1 MIHQR
6 NLRRWLLG
14 LIGVCALLSLQPQPA
29 AAHPLGNFTINLYS
43 RLAVGTAQ
51 IDVTYIVD
59 LAEIPT
65 YQEFGG
71 SLPDADAQR
80 AHLQKI
86 VPTLR
91 DGLHLTID
99 GRTHTL
105 QAVDQHIE
113 FPSGQAGL
121 PTTRITL
128 RLVAGV
134 PEPKANA
141 QRAIAYEDRNYA
153 ERLGWHEIVVQ
164 PAEGA
169 KFVSTSAPSADVSH
183 ELRSYPQDML
193 ASPLDIRAVHVV
205 IAPGSTADAGVRSQ
219 PSTVA
224 APPRDRLAALI
235 TTEELSPLVLLVA
248 LLSALGLGAVHALS
262 PGHGKTIVAAYL
274 IGSRGTARHA
284 LFLGVTVTATHTI
297 GVFALGLITLY
308 ASRYIL
314 PEQLYPWLGIISGGL
329 VVALGLSLLR
339 QRILTLRG
347 VGMSAHTSNHDH
359 NHHHDHAHDHAHG
372 HDHHHDHAHDHAHGH
387 DHDDSHHLTHAHGGH
402 THTHVIPGADGSA
415 VSWRSLLALGISG
428 GLIPCPS
435 ALVVMLSAISLGRIG
450 LGLLLIVM
458 FSVGLAGVLTGVG
471 LLFVHGKRWIDRL
484 GAGRRQRLSLG
495 LRTLPVASAVIVTAA
510 GMIITAQ
517 AIVQSGVLR

>member
-1 MIHQR
+1 
-6 NLRRWLLG
+6 
-14 LIGVCALLSLQPQPA
+14 
-29 AAHPLGNFTINLYS
+29 
-43 RLAVGTAQ
+43 
-51 IDVTYIVD
+51 
-59 LAEIPT
+59 
-65 YQEFGG
+65 
-71 SLPDADAQR
+71 
-80 AHLQKI
+80 
-86 VPTLR
+86 
-91 DGLHLTID
+91 
-99 GRTHTL
+99 
-105 QAVDQHIE
+105 
-113 FPSGQAGL
+113 
-121 PTTRITL
+121 
-128 RLVAGV
+128 
-134 PEPKANA
+134 
-141 QRAIAYEDRNYA
+141 
-153 ERLGWHEIVVQ
+153 
-164 PAEGA
+164 
-169 KFVSTSAPSADVSH
+169 
-183 ELRSYPQDML
+183 ML
-193 ASPLDIRAVHVV
+193 ASPLDIRAAQLV
-205 IAPGSTADAGVRSQ
+205 IAPGSAAASGERSQ
-219 PSTVA
+219 PSVIA
-224 APPRDRLAALI
+224 AQPNDRLAALI

-339 QRILTLRG
+339 QRIVALRG
-347 VGMSAHTSNHDH
+347 TGMSAHTSDHTHD
-359 NHHHDHAHDHAHG
+359 
-372 HDHHHDHAHDHAHGH
+372 HDHHHDHDHTH
-387 DHDDSHHLTHAHGGH
+387 DHDGSQHLTHTHGGH
-402 THTHVIPGADGSA
+402 RHTHAIPGADGSS

-495 LRTLPVASAVIVTAA
+495 LRGLPVASAVIVTAA

-517 AIVQSGVLR
+517 AIVQAGVLR

>member
-1 MIHQR
+1 MLNPRSI
-6 NLRRWLLG
+6 RRWLLS
-14 LIGVCALLSLQPQPA
+14 LIGVCALLSLHPRPA

-43 RLAVGTAQ
+43 RLAVGDAQ

-71 SLPDADAQR
+71 STPSASEQA
-80 AHLQKI
+80 AYLQKL

-91 DGLHLTID
+91 DGLHLAVD
-99 GRTHTL
+99 GHTYTL
-105 QAVDQHIE
+105 QAVDQRIE
-113 FPSGQAGL
+113 FPAGQAGL

-128 RLVAGV
+128 RLMAGL
-134 PEPKANA
+134 PELTGDT
-141 QRAIAYEDRNYA
+141 QRSIAYADRNYA
-153 ERLGWHEIVVQ
+153 DRLGWHEIVAQ
-164 PAEGA
+164 PAAGA
-169 KFVSTSAPSADVSH
+169 RFVSTDAPTADASD

-193 ASPLDIRAVHVV
+193 ASPLDIRAARLV
-205 IAPGSTADAGVRSQ
+205 IAPGSAATSGARSAV
-219 PSTVA
+219 PAVA
-224 APPRDRLAALI
+224 AQPGDRLAALI
-235 TTEELSPLVLLVA
+235 TTEKLSPLVLLVA
-248 LLSALGLGAVHALS
+248 LLSALGLGAIHALS

-329 VVALGLSLLR
+329 VVALGVTLLR
-339 QRILTLRG
+339 QRIVALRG
-347 VGMSAHTSNHDH
+347 QGMSAHTTDH
-359 NHHHDHAHDHAHG
+359 H
-372 HDHHHDHAHDHAHGH
+372 HDHHHDHEHNRDHDHEHHH
-387 DHDDSHHLTHAHGGH
+387 DHSHGLTHSHGGH
-402 THTHVIPGADGSA
+402 THTHAIPGADGSA

-484 GAGRRQRLSLG
+484 SAGRQPRLRLG
-495 LRTLPVASAVIVTAA
+495 LRALPVASAVFVTTA
-510 GMIITAQ
+510 GLIITAQ
-517 AIVQSGVLR
+517 ALAQAGVLR